1 MAGRPPAKSNRYKL
15 EWSRRLRRWVIAKDD
30 EVKGYER
37 ALGEQTKLLL
47 NRLGVDPPWFPKHV
61 DLELT
66 ILWHRGD
73 DNARHRKDVGN
84 IDKSIQD
91 ALNRLAWADDCQVA
105 ELHIRR
111 VHDAASVE
119 EEWVE
124 ISVRPLDP

>member
-1 MAGRPPAKSNRYKL
+1 MTRSTTRNTRRSSTISSDPAERTCQVHPPLYVTMAGRPPAKSNRYKL

-84 IDKSIQD
+84 IEKSIQD
-91 ALNRLAWADDCQVA
+91 ALNRL
-105 ELHIRR
+105 
-111 VHDAASVE
+111 
-119 EEWVE
+119 
-124 ISVRPLDP
+124 